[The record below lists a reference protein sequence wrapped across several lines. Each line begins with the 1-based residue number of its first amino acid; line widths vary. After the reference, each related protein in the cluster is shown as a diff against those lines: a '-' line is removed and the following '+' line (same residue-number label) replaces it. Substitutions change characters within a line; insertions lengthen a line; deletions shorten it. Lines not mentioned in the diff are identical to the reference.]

1 MFPVYRVLTFD
12 LFVLSLSMRTLAKV
26 DPTGEAD
33 IIGGTVAFRAIPIHP
48 TCSAILT
55 FDPGARGYSIYM

>member
-1 MFPVYRVLTFD
+1 
-12 LFVLSLSMRTLAKV
+12 MRTLAKV
-26 DPTGEAD
+26 DSTGEAD
-33 IIGGTVAFRAIPIHP
+33 IIGRTVAFRLIPIHP

>member
-1 MFPVYRVLTFD
+1 
-12 LFVLSLSMRTLAKV
+12 MRTLAKV
-26 DPTGEAD
+26 DSTGEAD
-33 IIGGTVAFRAIPIHP
+33 IIGGTVAFRLIPIHP